1 MISREQFEKL
11 AKYEQHLYTAV
22 YGDYARNVTME
33 GFQVLDAI
41 YKEVYGR
48 DGGMTSGCGRCR
60 LRGLKDLGRLYY
72 EYKNTVKEEEPIDIF
87 DNQTV
92 KGFVSETKVIENKA
106 VKKTKATNKKNGK

>member
-33 GFQVLDAI
+33 GFQVLDAV
-41 YKEVYGR
+41 YKEVFGR

-72 EYKNTVKEEEPIDIF
+72 EYLNTVKEEEAI

-92 KGFVSETKVIENKA
+92 KESEPEGQVIENKA